1 MGTTTETVSVI
12 IPCFN
17 SEKTLAACLDAVVT
31 QTRPLLEIIV
41 VDDVS
46 TDTSRQIAAGYPCR
60 LITQPANRGPAAA
73 RNTGAAASS
82 GSVLFFVDSDAALEP
97 DAVDAALKVIE
108 TDPDCALV
116 QGIYHS
122 QPLFADGPVEEYKT
136 LFEHFW
142 RRRCAGPVTVTLF
155 AVAAIR
161 RSAFEEVGGFDESLR
176 DGEDVEFGT
185 RLPARWRVL
194 MSSAVTA
201 RHDDVD
207 RLRPLLR
214 EQYRRATVFG
224 PNVVRA
230 LRRRGGRNVSAVRT
244 NALSPAGVLFS
255 AATLATLPLPLAAAL
270 PGTGWDR
277 SPLLT
282 AVLLGTPILAYSGF
296 LVANRALLGFVR
308 RRRGAA
314 FTGYFAAIHFL
325 TTAVTAL
332 GTAAGILSLA
342 RTRPGTGP
350 AARPEPRTATPGT
363 SQ

>member
-1 MGTTTETVSVI
+1 MGTTAETVSVI

-17 SEKTLAACLDAVVT
+17 SEKTLAACLDAIVA
-31 QTRPLLEIIV
+31 QTRPPLEIIV
-41 VDDVS
+41 VDDAS
-46 TDTSRQIAAGYPCR
+46 SDKSRQIAAGYPCR
-60 LITQPANRGPAAA
+60 LIAQPVNRGPAAA

-97 DAVDAALKVIE
+97 DAVDTALKVME
-108 TDPDCALV
+108 TDPECALV

-122 QPLFADGPVEEYKT
+122 QPLIADGPVEEYKT

-142 RRRCAGPVTVTLF
+142 RRRCAGPVTITLF

-161 RSAFEEVGGFDESLR
+161 RSAFEETGGFDESLR

-194 MSSAVTA
+194 MNSAVIA

-230 LRRRGGRNVSAVRT
+230 FRHREGRGVSAVRT

-255 AATLATLPLPLAAAL
+255 AATLATLPLPLAAAI
-270 PGTGWDR
+270 PSTGWTDR
-277 SPLLT
+277 SPMLT
-282 AVLLGTPILAYSGF
+282 ATLLGTPMLAYGGF

-314 FTGYFAAIHFL
+314 FTGYFAVVHFL
-325 TTAVTAL
+325 TTAVTTL
-332 GTAAGILSLA
+332 GTVFGILRLA
-342 RTRPGTGP
+342 RPGPGVRP
-350 AARPEPRTATPGT
+350 ALREATPGT
-363 SQ
+363 NQ